1 MPGCVGF
8 TDEGE
13 VTALVLEDLSA
24 ATWPPPWTDALVDAV
39 RATLDE
45 LQGVDPPPRLGR
57 AGDIGD
63 LTSGWPGVA
72 ADPEPFLALGLCSP
86 GWLDR
91 HLDAL
96 TAAAARAP
104 LDGDR
109 LVHLDVRSDNLCVR
123 AGRCL
128 LVDWNQ
134 AVRGNP
140 PLDLVLWL
148 PSLRLEGGPPPQAL
162 AGPEAA
168 ELAVAFAGY
177 LAVRAGRPE
186 PPTAPPHG
194 VRAIQRA
201 QLEIALPW
209 AVEALGLE
217 LPRVP
222 M

>member
-1 MPGCVGF
+1 MADCLGF
-8 TDEGE
+8 ADEGD

-24 ATWPPPWTDALVDAV
+24 ATWPPPWSDALVDVV
-39 RATLDE
+39 RRTLDE
-45 LQGVDPPPRLGR
+45 LQGVDPPPGLGSPT
-57 AGDIGD
+57 AVGD
-63 LTSGWPGVA
+63 LTSGWAGVA
-72 ADPEPFLALGLCSP
+72 ADPQPFLALGLCAP
-86 GWLDR
+86 EWLDR

-96 TAAAARAP
+96 IDAAARAP

-123 AGRCL
+123 EGRCL

-134 AVRGNP
+134 AARGNP
-140 PLDLVLWL
+140 LLDLVLWL

-168 ELAVAFAGY
+168 DLAAAFAGY

-194 VRAIQRA
+194 VRPLQRA

-209 AVEALGLE
+209 AAEALGLE
-217 LPRVP
+217 PP
-222 M
+222 A